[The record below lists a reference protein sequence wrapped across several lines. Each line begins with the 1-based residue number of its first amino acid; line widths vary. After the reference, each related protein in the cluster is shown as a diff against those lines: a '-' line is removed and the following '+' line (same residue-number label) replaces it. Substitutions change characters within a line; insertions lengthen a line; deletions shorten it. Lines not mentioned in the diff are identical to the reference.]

1 MTRRLHVAKR
11 NQSVLQVARNLFI
24 VTFIV
29 TLAEAILNKVCR
41 LELVLLLINT
51 EAKMGSLIFFF
62 SPYKFFSSFSFN
74 GFIVVLVFLFFYF
87 QICKQFNPRIKKD
100 TVIIIYSVFD

>member
-1 MTRRLHVAKR
+1 MTIADVLRLTRRLHVAKR

-29 TLAEAILNKVCR
+29 TLAEAILNKDCR

-51 EAKMGSLIFFF
+51 EAKMGSLIYFFHHIN
-62 SPYKFFSSFSFN
+62 SFQ
-74 GFIVVLVFLFFYF
+74 VFLLM
-87 QICKQFNPRIKKD
+87 
-100 TVIIIYSVFD
+100 VLL

>member
-29 TLAEAILNKVCR
+29 TLAEAILNKDCR

-74 GFIVVLVFLFFYF
+74 GFIVVLVFCFFLFS
-87 QICKQFNPRIKKD
+87 NL
-100 TVIIIYSVFD
+100 